1 MWGLRSKLR
10 RGLVNR
16 FVKSSRGA
24 TAVEFALVGGPF
36 FFLLGSIAETG
47 LMLFSEYV
55 LQNSVQEAARSI
67 RTGQVTQSDG
77 TQKLTNAQ
85 FKALICANVSVIIN
99 CNAYVTVYVN
109 SSTTFAALKTA
120 MANPLSVGPKDDGT
134 SDPIT
139 YTPGGQLK
147 PAGVIA
153 TYDWDFTFPFMEF
166 LGNINGGSKR
176 RLHGLAIFRNEPF

>member
-67 RTGQVTQSDG
+67 RTGQVTQTDG
-77 TQKLTNAQ
+77 TQKLTDAQ
-85 FKALICANVSVIIN
+85 FKALICENVSVIID
-99 CNAYVTVYVN
+99 CDAYVTVYVN
-109 SSTTFAALKTA
+109 SSTSFAARIVTTCWMKTCA
-120 MANPLSVGPKDDGT
+120 ASMPKCLRSRNGTITKSATTGIRRKFSTTRSTPRNP
-134 SDPIT
+134 
-139 YTPGGQLK
+139 
-147 PAGVIA
+147 
-153 TYDWDFTFPFMEF
+153 
-166 LGNINGGSKR
+166 
-176 RLHGLAIFRNEPF
+176 